1 MIGRYLNSGAVKICN
16 RLFKVYIIFHFFLKL
31 ETNTD
36 YKKSMI
42 EEVFLWNWKMFS
54 KKESRNCCSRKGFP
68 STPWL
73 PGWEWTAR
81 PSRISYMGKAAIQRS
96 ALFFCSVLPFNW
108 RYPNSLR
115 QKNLKIRNWKRW
127 TQAAPG
133 QERRRTAEG
142 IRKLQFC

>member
-68 STPWL
+68 STPWHPDGSEL
-73 PGWEWTAR
+73 HDHQEYPIWEKLQSNDPHYFSAQFCLW
-81 PSRISYMGKAAIQRS
+81 IDAIQILWDR
-96 ALFFCSVLPFNW
+96 
-108 RYPNSLR
+108 R
-115 QKNLKIRNWKRW
+115 IWKSGIGSRW